1 MTHSAQILS
10 TLSRIKTGTHVWIAD
25 NCGLTYT
32 QVGARMRSLQR
43 QGKVIDTGRR
53 IVVSKKCTAIVWGV
67 VDGSVIVNEGKL
79 F

>member
-1 MTHSAQILS
+1 MTHTTQILT
-10 TLSRIKTGTHVWIAD
+10 TLSNIKTGTHVWIAA

-43 QGKVIDTGRR
+43 AGKVVDTGRR
-53 IVVSKKCTAIVWGV
+53 IVESKKQTAIVWGV
-67 VDGSVIVNEGKL
+67 VEGNVIVNEGKL